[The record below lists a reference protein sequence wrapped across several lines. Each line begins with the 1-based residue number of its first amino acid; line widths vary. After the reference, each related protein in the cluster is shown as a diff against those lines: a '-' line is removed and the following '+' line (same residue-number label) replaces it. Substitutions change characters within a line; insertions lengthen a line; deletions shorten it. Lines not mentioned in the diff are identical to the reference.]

1 MKRVHRL
8 VAGLCLFAGVLLAAC
23 GSSVSTAP
31 PSPSTRPPASAASAA
46 PSTIASGSVS
56 SSPVSAAGQTDTA
69 WGRIWDTL
77 PTGFPPIAGAT
88 PGDAANGPAS
98 ASLVVQ
104 GNAAKSIATN
114 MQAALEAAG
123 FRTQGLSGQLEDGSY
138 VLDSVGTPTGCL
150 VQVTAAPIGGVT
162 TVMIMYGALCPH
174 G

>member
-8 VAGLCLFAGVLLAAC
+8 VAGLCLFAGVLPAAC
-23 GSSVSTAP
+23 GSSVSTAS
-31 PSPSTRPPASAASAA
+31 PSPSTRALVSAP
-46 PSTIASGSVS
+46 PSTVASGS
-56 SSPVSAAGQTDTA
+56 VSAAGQTDTT

-77 PTGFPPIAGAT
+77 PAGFPPIAGAT

-123 FRTQGLSGQLEDGSY
+123 FRTQGLSGPLEDGSY

-162 TVMIMYGALCPH
+162 TVMIMYGALCSH

>member
-1 MKRVHRL
+1 MTGMKRIHRL
-8 VAGLCLFAGVLLAAC
+8 GAGLCLFAGVLLAAC
-23 GSSVSTAP
+23 GSSVSTAS
-31 PSPSTRPPASAASAA
+31 PSPSTRALVSAP
-46 PSTIASGSVS
+46 PSTVASGSVS

-98 ASLVVQ
+98 ASVVVQ

-114 MQAALEAAG
+114 MRAALEAAG
-123 FRTQGLSGQLEDGSY
+123 FRTQGLSGPLEDGSY